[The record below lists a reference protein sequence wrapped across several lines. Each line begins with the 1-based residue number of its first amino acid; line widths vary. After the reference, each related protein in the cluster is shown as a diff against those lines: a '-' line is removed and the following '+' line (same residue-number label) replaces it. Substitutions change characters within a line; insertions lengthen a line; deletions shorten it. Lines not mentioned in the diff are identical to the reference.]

1 MSRIPCKQS
10 KRIEM
15 TGILKSGI
23 CYWNLLLKL
32 LEFINEFIIEFIIEI
47 EMEMTGIYY

>member
-1 MSRIPCKQS
+1 MSQIPCKQS

-23 CYWNLLLKL
+23 YHWNLLLKL
-32 LEFINEFIIEFIIEI
+32 LEFINEFIIEIEI
-47 EMEMTGIYY
+47 EMTGIYY

>member
-1 MSRIPCKQS
+1 MSQIPCKQS

-23 CYWNLLLKL
+23 YYRNLLL
-32 LEFINEFIIEFIIEI
+32 EFIIEI
-47 EMEMTGIYY
+47 IGIY

>member
-1 MSRIPCKQS
+1 MSQIPCKQS

-23 CYWNLLLKL
+23 YYRNLLWKL
-32 LEFINEFIIEFIIEI
+32 LEFINEFIIKIEI
-47 EMEMTGIYY
+47 EMTGICY